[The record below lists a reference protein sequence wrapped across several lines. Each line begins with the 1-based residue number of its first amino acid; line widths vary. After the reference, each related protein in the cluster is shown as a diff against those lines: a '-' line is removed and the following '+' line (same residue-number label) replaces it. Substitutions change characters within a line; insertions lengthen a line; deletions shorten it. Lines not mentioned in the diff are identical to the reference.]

1 MEDGLEKIEFPT
13 SPYRL
18 HSPSF
23 SCAKLP
29 PVPSPPPRLRETMG
43 SVNEDGAWFDST
55 YLRRILFHLSPF
67 SEFPE
72 LSVEWKALYFRDKV
86 SFCFAA
92 DYNMEREPEV
102 DPMITFLG

>member
-1 MEDGLEKIEFPT
+1 MGWKKLNFL
-13 SPYRL
+13 RL
-18 HSPSF
+18 HIDSIALRF
-23 SCAKLP
+23 LVRSCP
-29 PVPSPPPRLRETMG
+29 PSPPPRLRETMG

-55 YLRRILFHLSPF
+55 YLRRVLFHLSPF

-72 LSVEWKALYFRDKV
+72 LSVEWKALYFHDKV